1 MSTDEMNTDAPSS
14 TPRTGT
20 TGGPVGADRVENR
33 EPAWLLVTRRE
44 IVSRITDKSFLIGT
58 VLMIAMIVGFIG
70 FTAWQDERTDE
81 VTLGATPDAVAMA
94 TAIADNA
101 SEVDDRVEVTLVELD
116 DEQDARTAVREQDVD
131 AWLHPVDGG
140 WELTTESSEE
150 DSLTD
155 VARVVVRQQVLADNA
170 AELGTSVDD
179 LEAGSTV
186 STAFLR
192 GDAEKA
198 GVAEA
203 VGFVFVFLFY
213 FAALVFGMQLA
224 SSVIEEKQSRIVEI
238 IAAAI
243 PLRHLLAGKVL
254 GNTALA
260 VIQLL
265 VYLAVGLVG
274 MSFTS
279 FKSYVPALSGPTAW
293 FIGFFLA
300 GFIALACLWAVA
312 GSLASRTEDLQ
323 ATSTP
328 LTMLM
333 LVMFFG
339 GLSLDGRGQ
348 VIASFVPP
356 VSAVV
361 MPKRILAGGVAWWE
375 PLVAL
380 GLLAVFAAITVWV
393 GERLYR
399 RALLQTGGRVS
410 LRQAWSAAE

>member
-1 MSTDEMNTDAPSS
+1 MSTAH
-14 TPRTGT
+14 
-20 TGGPVGADRVENR
+20 DRER
-33 EPAWLLVTRRE
+33 AWLLVTRRE
-44 IVSRITDKSFLIGT
+44 VVSRITDKSFLIGT
-58 VLMIAMIVGFIG
+58 VLMVAMIVGFIG
-70 FTAWQDERTDE
+70 FTAWQEERTDE
-81 VTLGATPDAVAMA
+81 ATLGATPEAVAMA
-94 TAIADNA
+94 QAVADA
-101 SEVDDRVEVTLVELD
+101 APQVDDKLEVRLVELD
-116 DEQDARTAVREQDVD
+116 DDAAARAALEADEVD
-131 AWLHPVDGG
+131 AWLHPVDGD
-140 WELTTESSEE
+140 WQLTSESSEQ
-150 DSLTD
+150 DSLT
-155 VARVVVRQQVLADNA
+155 AATRVVVRQQVLADNA
-170 AELGTSVDD
+170 ARVGSTVEE

-186 STAFLR
+186 GTEFLR
-192 GDAEKA
+192 GDAERA
-198 GVAEA
+198 AVAEA

-260 VIQLL
+260 LIQLL

-274 MSFTS
+274 LTFTPY
-279 FKSYVPALSGPTAW
+279 KSYVPALSGPAAW
-293 FIGFFLA
+293 FLAFFLA
-300 GFIALACLWAVA
+300 GFVALACLWAVA

-361 MPKRILAGGVAWWE
+361 MPKRILAGGVDWWE
-375 PLVAL
+375 PLAAL
-380 GLLAVFAAITVWV
+380 GLLAAFALATVWV

>member
-1 MSTDEMNTDAPSS
+1 MSTAGNDHTQRSD
-14 TPRTGT
+14 RQ
-20 TGGPVGADRVENR
+20 GG
-33 EPAWLLVTRRE
+33 EPGWLLVTRRE
-44 IVSRITDKSFLIGT
+44 VVSRITDKSFLIGT
-58 VLMIAMIVGFIG
+58 VLMVVMLVGFIG
-70 FTAWQDERTDE
+70 FTAWQDGRTSDYD
-81 VTLGATPDAVAMA
+81 LAATPDAVAMA
-94 TAIADNA
+94 TLVADNA
-101 SEVDDRVEVTLVELD
+101 SAVDDKVNVTLVEVD
-116 DEQDARTAVREQDVD
+116 DEDAAKAALGDEDVD
-131 AWLHPVDGG
+131 AWLHPTDDGWQLTSDSSEQG
-140 WELTTESSEE
+140 SLTTVVES
-150 DSLTD
+150 
-155 VARVVVRQQVLADNA
+155 VVRQQVLADNA
-170 AELGTSVDD
+170 SAVGSSVEA
-179 LEAGSTV
+179 LEEGSTV
-186 STAFLR
+186 STDFLR

-198 GVAEA
+198 NVAEA

-213 FAALVFGMQLA
+213 FAALIFGMQLA

-260 VIQLL
+260 VVQLL
-265 VYLAVGLVG
+265 VYVAVGLIG
-274 MSFTS
+274 LTFTPY
-279 FKSYVPALSGPTAW
+279 KSYVPALSGPTVW

-333 LVMFFG
+333 LAMFFG

-348 VIASFVPP
+348 VIASFIPP

-361 MPKRILAGGVAWWE
+361 MPKRILAGGVDWWE

-380 GLLAVFAAITVWV
+380 GLLAVFAAVTVMV

-410 LRQAWSAAE
+410 LRQAWSSAE

>member
-1 MSTDEMNTDAPSS
+1 MSTDDS
-14 TPRTGT
+14 T
-20 TGGPVGADRVENR
+20 ENR

-58 VLMIAMIVGFIG
+58 VLMVAMLVGFIG
-70 FTAWQDERTDE
+70 FSAWQDERTDE

-101 SEVDDRVEVTLVELD
+101 AEFDDKVDVTLVELD
-116 DEQDARTAVREQDVD
+116 DEAAAKTALTEEEVD

-140 WELTTESSEE
+140 WELTTESSEQ

-155 VARVVVRQQVLADNA
+155 VTRVVVRQQVLAENA
-170 AELGTSVDD
+170 AGVGSTVEA
-179 LEAGSTV
+179 LEAGSSV

-213 FAALVFGMQLA
+213 FAALIFGMQLA

-260 VIQLL
+260 VIQLM

-274 MSFTS
+274 LSFTS
-279 FKSYVPALSGPTAW
+279 YKSYVPALSGPTAW

-348 VIASFVPP
+348 VIASFIPP

-361 MPKRILAGGVAWWE
+361 MPKRILAGGVGWWE

-380 GLLAVFAAITVWV
+380 GLLAVFAAVTVWV

>member
-1 MSTDEMNTDAPSS
+1 MSTEKSTEKSTERNTD
-14 TPRTGT
+14 
-20 TGGPVGADRVENR
+20 
-33 EPAWLLVTRRE
+33 PAWLLVTRRE
-44 IVSRITDKSFLIGT
+44 VVSRITDKSFLLGT
-58 VLMIAMIVGFIG
+58 AFMVVLIAGFIG
-70 FTAWQDERTDE
+70 FSAWQDERTDR
-81 VTLGATPDAVAMA
+81 VTLAATPDAVAMA
-94 TAIADNA
+94 AAIAELAPD
-101 SEVDDRVEVTLVELD
+101 VDDKVEVTVVEME
-116 DEQDARTAVREQDVD
+116 DEAAAETALREDEAD
-131 AWLHPVDGG
+131 AWLHPTDDG
-140 WELTTESSEE
+140 WQLTSESSEQ
-150 DSLTD
+150 DSLTA
-155 VARVVVRQQVLADNA
+155 VARAVVRQQVLADNA
-170 AELGTSVDD
+170 ASAGTSVEA
-179 LEAGSTV
+179 LEAGSSVT
-186 STAFLR
+186 TDFLR

-198 GVAEA
+198 AVAQA

-260 VIQLL
+260 MIQLL

-274 MSFTS
+274 LSFTPY
-279 FKSYVPALSGPTAW
+279 KSYVPELSGPTAW
-293 FIGFFLA
+293 FLAFFFA
-300 GFIALACLWAVA
+300 GFVALACLWAVA

-339 GLSLDGRGQ
+339 GVSLEGRAQ
-348 VIASFVPP
+348 VIASYVPP

-361 MPKRILAGGVAWWE
+361 MPKRILAGGVEWWE
-375 PLVAL
+375 PLLAL
-380 GLLAVFAAITVWV
+380 GLLAVFAAVTVWI

-410 LRQAWSAAE
+410 LRQAWAASE

>member
-1 MSTDEMNTDAPSS
+1 MSTHD
-14 TPRTGT
+14 
-20 TGGPVGADRVENR
+20 DRER
-33 EPAWLLVTRRE
+33 AWLLVTRRE
-44 IVSRITDKSFLIGT
+44 VVSRITDKSFLFGT
-58 VLMIAMIVGFIG
+58 AFMVLLIAGFIG
-70 FTAWQDERTDE
+70 FTAWQEDRSEDA
-81 VTLGATPDAVAMA
+81 TLAATPEAVAMA
-94 TAIADNA
+94 TAIEDGAAQVDEDLDITVL
-101 SEVDDRVEVTLVELD
+101 EVSDREAAETALTE
-116 DEQDARTAVREQDVD
+116 DEAD
-131 AWLHPVDGG
+131 AWLHEVDGG
-140 WELTTESSEE
+140 WQLTSESSTQ
-150 DSLTD
+150 DSLTA
-155 VARVVVRQQVLADNA
+155 VTEAVVRQQVLADNA
-170 AELGTSVDD
+170 AGVGTTVEA

-186 STAFLR
+186 STDFLR

-198 GVAEA
+198 AVADA

-274 MSFTS
+274 LSFTPYKS
-279 FKSYVPALSGPTAW
+279 FVPALSGPTAW

-300 GFIALACLWAVA
+300 GFVALACLWAVA

-323 ATSTP
+323 STSTP

-361 MPKRILAGGVAWWE
+361 MPKRILAGGVEWWE

>member
-1 MSTDEMNTDAPSS
+1 MSTEKNTDRN
-14 TPRTGT
+14 T
-20 TGGPVGADRVENR
+20 

-44 IVSRITDKSFLIGT
+44 VVSRITDKSFLIGT
-58 VLMIAMIVGFIG
+58 VLMVAMIVGFIG
-70 FTAWQDERTDE
+70 FTAWQDEKTE
-81 VTLGATPDAVAMA
+81 SVTLGATPDAVAMA
-94 TAIADNA
+94 TAIQDGA
-101 SEVDDRVEVTLVELD
+101 SAVDDKVEVEVVELD
-116 DEQDARTAVREQDVD
+116 DESAAQAALRDDEVD
-131 AWLHPVDGG
+131 AWLHPGDDG
-140 WELTTESSEE
+140 WQLTSESSEQE
-150 DSLTD
+150 SLTD
-155 VARVVVRQQVLADNA
+155 VAQVVVRQQVLADNA
-170 AELGTSVDD
+170 SGAGTTVEA

-186 STAFLR
+186 STDFLR
-192 GDAEKA
+192 GDAERA
-198 GVAEA
+198 AVAEA

-265 VYLAVGLVG
+265 VYVVVGLVG
-274 MSFTS
+274 LTFTS
-279 FKSYVPALSGPTAW
+279 YKSYVPALSGPTAW

-300 GFIALACLWAVA
+300 GFVALACLWAVA

-348 VIASFVPP
+348 VIASFIPP

-361 MPKRILAGGVAWWE
+361 MPKRILAGGVEWWE
-375 PLVAL
+375 PLLAL
-380 GLLAVFAAITVWV
+380 GLLAAFAAVTVWV
-393 GERLYR
+393 GEKLYR
-399 RALLQTGGRVS
+399 RALLQTGGRVT

>member
-1 MSTDEMNTDAPSS
+1 MSTQDP
-14 TPRTGT
+14 TPQTRTG
-20 TGGPVGADRVENR
+20 

-44 IVSRITDKSFLIGT
+44 VVSRITDKSFLLGT
-58 VLMIAMIVGFIG
+58 AFMVVLIAGFIG
-70 FTAWQDERTDE
+70 FSAWQEERTDA
-81 VTLGATPDAVAMA
+81 VTLGATPDSVAMA
-94 TAIADNA
+94 GVIEDMAP
-101 SEVDDRVEVTLVELD
+101 EVDENVEVTVVELAD
-116 DEQDARTAVREQDVD
+116 RDAAETALREEEVD

-140 WELTTESSEE
+140 WQLTSESSEQGA
-150 DSLTD
+150 LTD
-155 VARVVVRQQVLADNA
+155 VTSAVVRQQVLADNA
-170 AELGTSVDD
+170 ASVGSTVEQ

-186 STAFLR
+186 TTEFLR

-198 GVAEA
+198 SVAEA

-243 PLRHLLAGKVL
+243 PVRHLLAGKVL

-260 VIQLL
+260 VIQLM

-274 MSFTS
+274 LSFTS
-279 FKSYVPALSGPTAW
+279 YKSYVPALSGPTAW
-293 FIGFFLA
+293 FIAFFLA
-300 GFIALACLWAVA
+300 GFVALACLWAVA

-323 ATSTP
+323 TTSTP

-361 MPKRILAGGVAWWE
+361 MPKRILAGGVEWWE

-380 GLLAVFAAITVWV
+380 GLLAVFAAVTVWI

-410 LRQAWSAAE
+410 LRQAWSTAE

>member
-1 MSTDEMNTDAPSS
+1 MSTDTSSPDNQSPDNRDTD
-14 TPRTGT
+14 RR
-20 TGGPVGADRVENR
+20 D
-33 EPAWLLVTRRE
+33 EPPWLLVTRRE
-44 IVSRITDKSFLIGT
+44 VVSRITDKSFLLGT
-58 VLMIAMIVGFIG
+58 AFMVVLIAGFIG
-70 FTAWQDERTDE
+70 FNAWQEERTDT
-81 VTLGATPDAVAMA
+81 VTLAATPDAAAMA
-94 TAIADNA
+94 TAVADAAPGVDENVEVTVV
-101 SEVDDRVEVTLVELD
+101 EVDDRAAAESALRE
-116 DEQDARTAVREQDVD
+116 DEVD
-131 AWLHPVDGG
+131 AWLHPTDDG
-140 WELTTESSEE
+140 WQLTSESSEQG
-150 DSLTD
+150 SLTD
-155 VARVVVRQQVLADNA
+155 VVEVVVQQQVLADNA
-170 AELGTSVDD
+170 AEVGTTVES
-179 LEAGSTV
+179 LQAGSTV
-186 STAFLR
+186 TTAFLR

-243 PLRHLLAGKVL
+243 PVRHLLAGKVL

-260 VIQLL
+260 VIQLM
-265 VYLAVGLVG
+265 VYLVVGLVG
-274 MSFTS
+274 LSFTS
-279 FKSYVPALSGPTAW
+279 YKSYVPALSGPTAW

-339 GLSLDGRGQ
+339 GLSLDGRAQ

-361 MPKRILAGGVAWWE
+361 MPKRILAGGVEWWE
-375 PLVAL
+375 PLLAL
-380 GLLAVFAAITVWV
+380 GLLAAFAAVTVWV

>member
-1 MSTDEMNTDAPSS
+1 MSTQSS
-14 TPRTGT
+14 NDRNTGT
-20 TGGPVGADRVENR
+20 
-33 EPAWLLVTRRE
+33 EPAWMLVTRRE
-44 IVSRITDKSFLIGT
+44 VVSRITDKSFLIGT
-58 VLMIAMIVGFIG
+58 VLMVVMIVGFIG
-70 FTAWQDERTDE
+70 FTAWQDEKTDT
-81 VTLGATPDAVAMA
+81 VTLAATPDSVAMA
-94 TAIADNA
+94 KAVAEGA
-101 SEVDDRVEVTLVELD
+101 PKVDDKVDVTVVELD
-116 DEQDARTAVREQDVD
+116 DEAAAEAALKKEDVD

-140 WELTTESSEE
+140 WQLTSESSEQ
-150 DSLTD
+150 DTLTD
-155 VARVVVRQQVLADNA
+155 VTSTVVRQQVLADNA
-170 AELGTSVDD
+170 ASVGSTVEA

-186 STAFLR
+186 TTNFLR

-198 GVAEA
+198 SVAEA

-260 VIQLL
+260 LIQLL
-265 VYLAVGLVG
+265 IYVAVGLVG
-274 MSFTS
+274 LTFTS
-279 FKSYVPALSGPTAW
+279 YKSYVPALSGPTAW
-293 FIGFFLA
+293 FIAFFLA
-300 GFIALACLWAVA
+300 GFAALACLWAVA

-323 ATSTP
+323 TTSTP

-339 GLSLDGRGQ
+339 GISLDGRGQ
-348 VIASFVPP
+348 VIASFIPP

-361 MPKRILAGGVAWWE
+361 MPKRILTGGVAWWE

-380 GLLAVFAAITVWV
+380 GLLAVFAALTVMV

-410 LRQAWSAAE
+410 LRQAWSTAE

>member
-1 MSTDEMNTDAPSS
+1 MSTDTSS
-14 TPRTGT
+14 NDNLDP
-20 TGGPVGADRVENR
+20 DRR
-33 EPAWLLVTRRE
+33 DEPAWLLVTRRE
-44 IVSRITDKSFLIGT
+44 VVSRITDKSFLLGT
-58 VLMIAMIVGFIG
+58 AFMVVLIAGFIG
-70 FTAWQDERTDE
+70 FSAWQEERTE
-81 VTLGATPDAVAMA
+81 TVTLAATPDAAAMA
-94 TAIADNA
+94 TAVADAAPGVDENVEVTIL
-101 SEVDDRVEVTLVELD
+101 EVDDRAAAESALSE
-116 DEQDARTAVREQDVD
+116 DEAD
-131 AWLHPVDGG
+131 AWLHPTDDG
-140 WELTTESSEE
+140 WQLTSESSEQG
-150 DSLTD
+150 SLTN
-155 VARVVVRQQVLADNA
+155 VVEVVVQQQVLADNA
-170 AELGTSVDD
+170 AEVGTTVES
-179 LEAGSTV
+179 LQAGSTV
-186 STAFLR
+186 TTDFLR

-243 PLRHLLAGKVL
+243 PVRHLLAGKVL

-260 VIQLL
+260 VIQLM
-265 VYLAVGLVG
+265 VYLVVGLVG
-274 MSFTS
+274 LSFTS
-279 FKSYVPALSGPTAW
+279 YKSYVPALSGPTAW

-361 MPKRILAGGVAWWE
+361 MPKRILAGGVEWWE
-375 PLVAL
+375 PLLAL
-380 GLLAVFAAITVWV
+380 GLLAAFAAVTVWI

>member
-1 MSTDEMNTDAPSS
+1 MSTDNNT
-14 TPRTGT
+14 
-20 TGGPVGADRVENR
+20 

-44 IVSRITDKSFLIGT
+44 VVSRITDKSFLIGT
-58 VLMIAMIVGFIG
+58 ALMVAMLVGFIG

-81 VTLGATPDAVAMA
+81 VTLAATPDAVAMA
-94 TAIADNA
+94 DVIAETAPDVDDKVEIKVL
-101 SEVDDRVEVTLVELD
+101 EVDDA
-116 DEQDARTAVREQDVD
+116 DAAETALRESEAD
-131 AWLHPVDGG
+131 AWLHPADDG
-140 WELTTESSEE
+140 WQLTSESSEQE
-150 DSLTD
+150 SLTE
-155 VARVVVRQQVLADNA
+155 VTRTVVRQAVLAENA
-170 AELGTSVDD
+170 TDAGTTVEA
-179 LEAGSTV
+179 LEAGSAV
-186 STAFLR
+186 STDFLR

-198 GVAEA
+198 AVAQA

-213 FAALVFGMQLA
+213 FAALIFGMQLA

-260 VIQLL
+260 MIQLL
-265 VYLAVGLVG
+265 IYLAVGLVG
-274 MSFTS
+274 LSFTPYKS
-279 FKSYVPALSGPTAW
+279 FVPALSGPTAW
-293 FIGFFLA
+293 FIGFFFA
-300 GFIALACLWAVA
+300 GFVALACLWAVA

-333 LVMFFG
+333 LVKFFG
-339 GLSLDGRGQ
+339 GVSLDGRAQ

-361 MPKRILAGGVAWWE
+361 MPKRILAGGVEWWE
-375 PLVAL
+375 PLLAL
-380 GLLAVFAAITVWV
+380 GLLAAFAAITVWV

-410 LRQAWSAAE
+410 LRQAWAAAE

>member
-1 MSTDEMNTDAPSS
+1 MSTADKTTTKSNGSSEAP
-14 TPRTGT
+14 
-20 TGGPVGADRVENR
+20 
-33 EPAWLLVTRRE
+33 WLLVTRRE
-44 IVSRITDKSFLIGT
+44 VVSRITDKSFLLGT
-58 VLMIAMIVGFIG
+58 VFMVVLIAGFIG
-70 FTAWQDERTDE
+70 FTAWQEERTDK
-81 VTLGATPDAVAMA
+81 VTLGATPDSVAMA
-94 TAIADNA
+94 TVIEESAPD
-101 SEVDDRVEVTLVELD
+101 VDDSVEVSVVELD
-116 DEQDARTAVREQDVD
+116 DETAAEAALLDDEVD
-131 AWLHPVDGG
+131 AWLHPVEGG
-140 WELTTESSEE
+140 WELTSESSEQ

-155 VARVVVRQQVLADNA
+155 VVSTVVRQQVLTDNA
-170 AELGTSVDD
+170 AGVGSTVQE
-179 LEAGSTV
+179 LEAGSDV

-192 GDAEKA
+192 GDAERA
-198 GVAEA
+198 AVAEV

-265 VYLAVGLVG
+265 VYLVVGLVG
-274 MSFTS
+274 ISFTS
-279 FKSYVPALSGPTAW
+279 YKSYLPALSGPTAW

-300 GFIALACLWAVA
+300 GFVALACLWAVA

-333 LVMFFG
+333 LAMFFG

-348 VIASFVPP
+348 VIASFIPP

-361 MPKRILAGGVAWWE
+361 MPKRILAGGVEWWE

-380 GLLAVFAAITVWV
+380 GLLAAFAAVTVWV
-393 GERLYR
+393 GEKLYR
-399 RALLQTGGRVS
+399 RALLQTGGRVT

>member
-1 MSTDEMNTDAPSS
+1 MSTDTSSPDNQGPDNRDTD
-14 TPRTGT
+14 RR
-20 TGGPVGADRVENR
+20 D
-33 EPAWLLVTRRE
+33 EPPWLLVTRRE
-44 IVSRITDKSFLIGT
+44 VVSRITDKSFLLGT
-58 VLMIAMIVGFIG
+58 AFMVVLIAGFIG
-70 FTAWQDERTDE
+70 FSAWQEERTE
-81 VTLGATPDAVAMA
+81 TVTLAATPDAAAMA
-94 TAIADNA
+94 TAVADAAPGVDENVQVTVV
-101 SEVDDRVEVTLVELD
+101 EVDDRAAAESALRE
-116 DEQDARTAVREQDVD
+116 DEVD
-131 AWLHPVDGG
+131 AWLHPTDDG
-140 WELTTESSEE
+140 WQLTSESSEQG
-150 DSLTD
+150 SLTD
-155 VARVVVRQQVLADNA
+155 VVEVVVQQQVLADNA
-170 AELGTSVDD
+170 AEVGTTVES
-179 LEAGSTV
+179 LQAGSTV
-186 STAFLR
+186 TTAFLR

-243 PLRHLLAGKVL
+243 PVRHLLAGKVL

-260 VIQLL
+260 VIQLM
-265 VYLAVGLVG
+265 VYLVVGLVG
-274 MSFTS
+274 LSFTS
-279 FKSYVPALSGPTAW
+279 YKSYVPALSGPTAW

-339 GLSLDGRGQ
+339 GLSLDGRAQ

-361 MPKRILAGGVAWWE
+361 MPKRILAGGVEWWE
-375 PLVAL
+375 PLLAL
-380 GLLAVFAAITVWV
+380 GLLAAFAAVTVWV

>member
-1 MSTDEMNTDAPSS
+1 MSTDKPS
-14 TPRTGT
+14 PDHLGADDL
-20 TGGPVGADRVENR
+20 GADRR
-33 EPAWLLVTRRE
+33 DEPAWLLVTRRE
-44 IVSRITDKSFLIGT
+44 VVSRITDKSFLLGT
-58 VLMIAMIVGFIG
+58 AFMVVLIAGFIG
-70 FTAWQDERTDE
+70 FNAWQEERTDM
-81 VTLGATPDAVAMA
+81 VTLAATPDAAAMA
-94 TAIADNA
+94 TAVADGA
-101 SEVDDRVEVTLVELD
+101 PAVDEDVEVTIVEVDDRPAAEAALRE
-116 DEQDARTAVREQDVD
+116 DEVD
-131 AWLHPVDGG
+131 AWLHPTDDG
-140 WELTTESSEE
+140 WQLTSESSEQ

-155 VARVVVRQQVLADNA
+155 VVEVVVQQQVLADNA
-170 AELGTSVDD
+170 ADVGTTVEA
-179 LEAGSTV
+179 LQAGSTV
-186 STAFLR
+186 TTAFLR

-243 PLRHLLAGKVL
+243 PVRHLLAGKVL

-260 VIQLL
+260 VIQLM
-265 VYLAVGLVG
+265 VYLVVGLVG
-274 MSFTS
+274 LSFTS
-279 FKSYVPALSGPTAW
+279 YKSYVPALSGPTAW

-361 MPKRILAGGVAWWE
+361 MPKRILAGGVEWWE
-375 PLVAL
+375 PLLAL
-380 GLLAVFAAITVWV
+380 GLLAAFAAVTVWV

>member
-1 MSTDEMNTDAPSS
+1 MSTDTSSPDDLDTD
-14 TPRTGT
+14 RR
-20 TGGPVGADRVENR
+20 D

-44 IVSRITDKSFLIGT
+44 VVSRITDKSFLLGT
-58 VLMIAMIVGFIG
+58 AFMVVLIAGFIG
-70 FTAWQDERTDE
+70 FSAWQEERTDT
-81 VTLGATPDAVAMA
+81 VTLAATPDAAAMA
-94 TAIADNA
+94 TAVADAAPGVDENVEVTVV
-101 SEVDDRVEVTLVELD
+101 EVDDRAAAESALRE
-116 DEQDARTAVREQDVD
+116 DEVD
-131 AWLHPVDGG
+131 AWLHPTDDG
-140 WELTTESSEE
+140 WQLTSESSEQG
-150 DSLTD
+150 SLTN
-155 VARVVVRQQVLADNA
+155 VVEVVVQQQVLADNA
-170 AELGTSVDD
+170 AEVGTTVES
-179 LEAGSTV
+179 LQAGSTV
-186 STAFLR
+186 TTAFLR

-243 PLRHLLAGKVL
+243 PVRHLLAGKVL

-260 VIQLL
+260 VIQLM
-265 VYLAVGLVG
+265 VYLVVGLVG
-274 MSFTS
+274 LSFTS
-279 FKSYVPALSGPTAW
+279 YKSYVPALSGPTAW

-361 MPKRILAGGVAWWE
+361 MPKRILAGGVEWWE
-375 PLVAL
+375 PLLAL
-380 GLLAVFAAITVWV
+380 GLLAAFAAVTVWV

>member
-1 MSTDEMNTDAPSS
+1 MSAGRDRDTDS
-14 TPRTGT
+14 THQQ
-20 TGGPVGADRVENR
+20 
-33 EPAWLLVTRRE
+33 PAWLLVTRRE
-44 IVSRITDKSFLIGT
+44 VVSRITDKSFLLGT
-58 VLMIAMIVGFIG
+58 ALMVAMLVGFIG
-70 FTAWQDERTDE
+70 FTAWQEEKTDD
-81 VTLGATPDAVAMA
+81 VILAATPEAVAMA
-94 TAIADNA
+94 TVVADSA
-101 SEVDDRVEVTLVELD
+101 PEVDDKVMVTVVEVD
-116 DEQDARTAVREQDVD
+116 DEAAATAALSDGEVD
-131 AWLHPVDGG
+131 AWLHPTDDG
-140 WELTTESSEE
+140 WELTSESSEQAP
-150 DSLTD
+150 LT
-155 VARVVVRQQVLADNA
+155 AVVEAVVGQQVLAENA
-170 AELGTSVDD
+170 AGVGTTVEE
-179 LEAGSTV
+179 LEAGSAV

-198 GVAEA
+198 AVADA

-213 FAALVFGMQLA
+213 LAALIFGMQLA

-260 VIQLL
+260 MIQVLIY
-265 VYLAVGLVG
+265 VAVGLVG
-274 MSFTS
+274 LSFTS
-279 FKSYVPALSGPTAW
+279 YRSYVPALSGPAAW

-312 GSLASRTEDLQ
+312 GSLASRAEDLQ

-328 LTMLM
+328 LTMLI
-333 LVMFFG
+333 LAIFFG

-348 VIASFVPP
+348 VIASFIPP

-361 MPKRILAGGVAWWE
+361 MPKRILSGGVEWWE
-375 PLVAL
+375 PLLAL
-380 GLLAVFAAITVWV
+380 GLLAVFAAITVRV

>member
-1 MSTDEMNTDAPSS
+1 MNAQQSN
-14 TPRTGT
+14 GT
-20 TGGPVGADRVENR
+20 S

-44 IVSRITDKSFLIGT
+44 IVSRITDKSFLVGT
-58 VLMIAMIVGFIG
+58 LLMVVMLVGFIG

-94 TAIADNA
+94 TAVEDAA
-101 SEVDDRVEVTLVELD
+101 PVVDDKVQVTVVELD
-116 DEQDARTAVREQDVD
+116 DDAAAEAALEQDEVD
-131 AWLHPVDGG
+131 AWLHPVEDG
-140 WELTTESSEE
+140 WRLTSESSEQGA
-150 DSLTD
+150 LTD
-155 VARVVVRQQVLADNA
+155 LVRVVVRQQVLADNA
-170 AELGTSVDD
+170 SGAGTTVEA
-179 LEAGSTV
+179 LEAGSDV

-198 GVAEA
+198 AVAQA

-213 FAALVFGMQLA
+213 FAALIFGMQLA

-265 VYLAVGLVG
+265 VYLVVGLVG
-274 MSFTS
+274 LSFTPY
-279 FKSYVPALSGPTAW
+279 KSYVPALTGPTAW

-300 GFIALACLWAVA
+300 GFVALACLWAVA

-333 LVMFFG
+333 LAMFFG

-348 VIASFVPP
+348 VIASFIPP

-380 GLLAVFAAITVWV
+380 GLLAAFAVVTVWV

>member
-1 MSTDEMNTDAPSS
+1 MSTDEMSTDAKSS
-14 TPRTGT
+14 TTRTGT
-20 TGGPVGADRVENR
+20 TGGPVVADRDENR

-265 VYLAVGLVG
+265 VYLGVGLVG
-274 MSFTS
+274 LSFTS

-380 GLLAVFAAITVWV
+380 GLLAVFAAIPVGV